1 MLDRTKFITEEPC
14 LDLETYKGTLTR
26 NKSLLVRLKP
36 SLTLTCLLI
45 LVHGIAAILV
55 SLLTLTPGIKLV
67 VTVLLIGSF
76 IFYVRKD
83 AQLISRNA
91 VVKIEPFGKSGCYL
105 TTRSGSRMACQ
116 ISGDTFVASYLTVL
130 ILKQEMK
137 LLPLSVVILPDS
149 ADPEEFRQ
157 LRIWLRWKYV
167 LKR

>member
-1 MLDRTKFITEEPC
+1 MLDRTKFITKKSC

-26 NKSLLVRLKP
+26 NKSLLVHLKP
-36 SLTLTCLLI
+36 SLTLTCLLT

-55 SLLTLTPGIKLV
+55 NLLTLTPSIRLAV
-67 VTVLLIGSF
+67 AALLIGSF

-83 AQLISRNA
+83 AQLISRSA

-105 TTRSGSRMACQ
+105 TTRSGSRIACQ
-116 ISGDTFVASYLTVL
+116 ILGDTFVASYLTVL
-130 ILKQEMK
+130 LLKQEMK
-137 LLPLSVVILPDS
+137 LFPLSVVILPDRV
-149 ADPEEFRQ
+149 DPEEFRQ